1 MSFYCYILECSNGSY
16 YTGWST
22 DPFRRLKQHN
32 AGRGAS
38 YTRMHLPVKLVF
50 IEEQPDRTSAMLREI
65 QIKTWTHQRKHK
77 LIYSSSSIKEE
88 SDLSTLE
95 IK

>member
-1 MSFYCYILECSNGSY
+1 
-16 YTGWST
+16 
-22 DPFRRLKQHN
+22 
-32 AGRGAS
+32 
-38 YTRMHLPVKLVF
+38 MHLPVKLVF